1 MKKASTQ
8 IKKAP
13 VESSDSSSEEIVK
26 TKVPAKALP
35 TKKQVKPVS
44 SDSDSDDTPVV
55 QKKPVAKA
63 APVV

>member
-35 TKKQVKPVS
+35 AKKQVKPVS